1 MGNDYRAVDRRIRF
15 LQQEI
20 YNYDKFLRH
29 PGTETDMATQA
40 KFAADADDQQ
50 QELDELMTL
59 RELADKAKQPTG
71 IATWQAAIMATF
83 SGVALAVATASIYLV
98 LYVH

>member
-40 KFAADADDQQ
+40 KFAADADDYQT
-50 QELDELMTL
+50 ELDELMTL
-59 RELADKAKQPTG
+59 R
-71 IATWQAAIMATF
+71 
-83 SGVALAVATASIYLV
+83 
-98 LYVH
+98 

>member
-1 MGNDYRAVDRRIRF
+1 MSNDYRAVDRRIRF

-29 PGTETDMATQA
+29 PGVETDMATQA

-50 QELDELMTL
+50 QELEELMTL
-59 RELADKAKQPTG
+59 RELADKARQPTG

-83 SGVALAVATASIYLV
+83 SAISLAVAAVSIYLV
-98 LYVH
+98 LYVR

>member
-1 MGNDYRAVDRRIRF
+1 MSNEYRAVDRRIRY

-29 PGTETDMATQA
+29 PAGDTDMATQA
-40 KFAADADDQQ
+40 KFAADADDNQR
-50 QELDELMTL
+50 ELDELMTL
-59 RELADKAKQPTG
+59 RELAERAKEPTT
-71 IATWQAAIMATF
+71 ITTWQAAIMATF
-83 SGVALAVATASIYLV
+83 SGLALTVAIASIYLV